1 MIELLFSVVGAE
13 AGLVV
18 LLLVRTPL
26 RRFVLLGLDK
36 IKRGRGPVAV
46 RTIAPTVFIVF
57 VSSLYSME
65 KIHSRARGEEGFVG
79 LNPTDQV
86 LWMRHLLEA
95 SLMGFSLFLAL
106 IIDRM
111 HHYIRELRVLR
122 KGEEAARKRSRKEE
136 SGDQDVARLKAKIAE
151 LESELAAQLTKPETA
166 AAAKKRS

>member
-57 VSSLYSME
+57 PRE
-65 KIHSRARGEEGFVG
+65 GEEGFVG